1 MFAPDVPGILDA
13 AAKRFPGR
21 EAAVSGPD
29 RLTYAALRERAGR
42 VAAGL
47 RRLGPRAGS
56 PVAVLADN
64 SLAYLELYFAVP
76 AAGMLLLPLNT
87 RLAEP
92 EITAILAEAGT
103 ELLLVGPGYEHVA
116 AEVARGWPVR
126 LIALPGAES
135 GLSAVTYERLL
146 DHAPATP
153 APAAAGQDAYLYYT
167 SGTSGRAKGVVLTH
181 GNVLAG
187 ALSTAAAVGLT
198 DQDVWLHA
206 GPLFHLADAWAVWAV
221 TWLGGRHVLE
231 RFGPERT
238 VATITRERVTRTLLV
253 PTALDLLV
261 EAAAAAGTRLPSL
274 AGLLYGGAPTS
285 QRVFEKARA
294 SIDAPLVH
302 TYGTTE
308 TAGTL
313 TVLPAGDHLDPDGNL
328 RSGAVGRETP
338 LADIELA
345 DSSGALVAPGAI
357 GHVTV
362 RGPMVARGYVG
373 QGERTR
379 AAFRQ
384 GRYWTGDLG
393 YRDESGILWLV
404 GRQSDMIKTSGSN
417 VAPAEVEI
425 CLSTFPEI
433 MQAFVLGVPHPTHE
447 QVVVALVVP
456 WSSETGE
463 PGKLDTVDITARLR
477 QQLSSFKVPT
487 QMFVVPEDQ
496 VPWLPS
502 QKPDRRAL
510 TRLAEELAKN
520 GT

>member
-153 APAAAGQDAYLYYT
+153 APAAAAGQDAYLYYT

-302 TYGTTE
+302 TYGATE

-345 DSSGALVAPGAI
+345 DSSGALVALGAI

-362 RGPMVARGYVG
+362 RGPMVARGYLG
-373 QGERTR
+373 QDERTR

-393 YRDESGILWLV
+393 YRDEGGILWLV
-404 GRQSDMIKTSGSN
+404 GRQSDMIITGGEN
-417 VAPAEVEI
+417 VYASEVERVLLRMDQVADAAVI
-425 CLSTFPEI
+425 GVPDAKWTERVT
-433 MQAFVLGVPHPTHE
+433 AFVVLAAGSRLTLAELRDFGRQHLGGYKLPRALLIVPELPRSG
-447 QVVVALVVP
+447 A
-456 WSSETGE
+456 
-463 PGKLDTVDITARLR
+463 GKIDRSALR
-477 QQLSSFKVPT
+477 Q
-487 QMFVVPEDQ
+487 
-496 VPWLPS
+496 LPARIS
-502 QKPDRRAL
+502 K
-510 TRLAEELAKN
+510 EEN
-520 GT
+520 GS

>member
-1 MFAPDVPGILDA
+1 MFAPDVPGILAA

-29 RLTYAALRERAGR
+29 RLTYAALHERARR

-47 RRLGPRAGS
+47 RRLGARAGS

-92 EITAILAEAGT
+92 EISAILTEAGT
-103 ELLLVGPGYEHVA
+103 ELLLVGPGYEHIA
-116 AEVARGWPVR
+116 AEVARSCPVR
-126 LIALPGAES
+126 LIALPGTES
-135 GLSAVTYERLL
+135 GLSAIAYERLL
-146 DHAPATP
+146 DHAPVTP
-153 APAAAGQDAYLYYT
+153 GPAAAADQDAYLYYT

-181 GNVLAG
+181 GNVLAS

-274 AGLLYGGAPTS
+274 TGLLYGGAPTS

-294 SIDAPLVH
+294 NIDAPLVH
-302 TYGTTE
+302 TYGATE

-313 TVLPAGDHLDPDGNL
+313 TVLSAVDHLDPGRQPAERCRRAGN
-328 RSGAVGRETP
+328 
-338 LADIELA
+338 
-345 DSSGALVAPGAI
+345 APGR
-357 GHVTV
+357 H
-362 RGPMVARGYVG
+362 
-373 QGERTR
+373 
-379 AAFRQ
+379 
-384 GRYWTGDLG
+384 
-393 YRDESGILWLV
+393 
-404 GRQSDMIKTSGSN
+404 
-417 VAPAEVEI
+417 
-425 CLSTFPEI
+425 
-433 MQAFVLGVPHPTHE
+433 
-447 QVVVALVVP
+447 
-456 WSSETGE
+456 
-463 PGKLDTVDITARLR
+463 
-477 QQLSSFKVPT
+477 
-487 QMFVVPEDQ
+487 
-496 VPWLPS
+496 
-502 QKPDRRAL
+502 
-510 TRLAEELAKN
+510 
-520 GT
+520 